1 MGLQFIIY
9 FYFFV
14 IDFGE
19 PEIDFGDSNE
29 VDITCITLEDSG
41 DVARALEEAT
51 NQNAEPMDGVWNV

>member
-1 MGLQFIIY
+1 MDCNLLLIFI
-9 FYFFV
+9 FFV

>member
-1 MGLQFIIY
+1 MGLQFITI
-9 FYFFV
+9 FYFFI